1 MTELL
6 KAYNLGKRLALY
18 KFAEETDS
26 KVDSLTEAL
35 DSILDGSNKKELA
48 TNVLDSSERASSS
61 SWGDKMELETPKN
74 TGLNL

>member
-1 MTELL
+1 MTDLL
-6 KAYNLGKRLALY
+6 KAYNLGKRLALH

-26 KVDSLTEAL
+26 KVDNLTEAL
-35 DSILDGSNKKELA
+35 DSLLEGPNKKELS

-74 TGLNL
+74 TGLNV